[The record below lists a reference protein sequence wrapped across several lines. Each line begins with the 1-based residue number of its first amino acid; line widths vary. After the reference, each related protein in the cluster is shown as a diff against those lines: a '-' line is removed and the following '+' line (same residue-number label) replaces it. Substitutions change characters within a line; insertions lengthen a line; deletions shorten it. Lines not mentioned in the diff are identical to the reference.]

1 MGDTPAGFFGSR
13 SWRVCYRND
22 GFILAMSFHVV
33 PMCIWRFVCAF
44 ELTGLL
50 LLQDSGHVCED
61 LYDIVLLFIFTQD

>member
-1 MGDTPAGFFGSR
+1 
-13 SWRVCYRND
+13 
-22 GFILAMSFHVV
+22 
-33 PMCIWRFVCAF
+33 MCIWRFVCAF